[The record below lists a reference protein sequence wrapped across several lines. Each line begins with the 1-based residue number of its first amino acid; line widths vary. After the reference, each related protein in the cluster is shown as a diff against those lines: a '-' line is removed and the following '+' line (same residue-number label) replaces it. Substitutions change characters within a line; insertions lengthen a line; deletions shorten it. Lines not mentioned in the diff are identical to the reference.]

1 MNEHPYPGHHLLR
14 LTLLLQLES
23 RARLAPAEE
32 LPYVM
37 VNETSEL
44 FPYRQA
50 VLWRKEPA
58 RLVAASGVAS
68 LDKNSP
74 YALWLMPMLQSFSR
88 DPRAELITAFAAG
101 DLPPE
106 LAQDWPDW
114 APEFGLWVPLP
125 APSGGTHVLAFFKD
139 TPWNEAEIH
148 LLSYLTETYGYALAL
163 SEAAKPT
170 KPWRQHVHGHKRQ
183 LVIGAL
189 VLAAAFFP
197 IRQSVLAEAE
207 VIAHR
212 PNMVRAPLEGV
223 VENFYVQP
231 NEQVKAGQKLF
242 SLDMTQLQ
250 SRLKVA
256 QETRDIA
263 QTEYLQTT
271 QQALLDPAA
280 KAKLASLKSKSEQ
293 QAAEVDYV
301 RSLLER
307 CIVTANQDGVTVF
320 DDPNDWLGRPV
331 SQGEKIL
338 AVANPQAVELEIRLP
353 MDDLIRLEAGD
364 EVLFFS
370 NVTPHRPLQAHL
382 SYFSYRTSPTPAE
395 VMAYRLK
402 AEFSDSAQLPRL
414 GYHGTA
420 KLYGTRRPFLL
431 WLLRKP
437 LRTARLWLAW

>member
-1 MNEHPYPGHHLLR
+1 MNEYSGHHLLR

-50 VLWRKEPA
+50 LLWRKDPA
-58 RLVAASGVAS
+58 RLVAASGVVS
-68 LDKNSP
+68 VEKNSP
-74 YALWLMPMLQSFSR
+74 YALWLTPMLQHFR
-88 DPRAELITAFAAG
+88 LDPRAESITAFSAE

-106 LAQDWPDW
+106 LADDWSDW
-114 APEFGLWVPLP
+114 APEFGLWAPLP
-125 APSGGTHVLAFFKD
+125 APSGGTHLLAFFRD
-139 TPWNEAEIH
+139 TPWNAAEIH
-148 LLSYLTETYGYALAL
+148 LLSYLTESYGYALAL
-163 SEAAKPT
+163 SEAAKPA
-170 KPWRQHVHGHKRQ
+170 KPWREHAHGHKRQ
-183 LVIGAL
+183 LIIGGL
-189 VLAAAFFP
+189 ILAAAFFP

-207 VIAHR
+207 VIAHQ

-231 NEQVKAGQKLF
+231 NEQVRAGQKLF

-256 QETRDIA
+256 EETRDIA

-280 KAKLASLKSKSEQ
+280 KAKLASLKGKWDQ
-293 QAAEVDYV
+293 QTAEADYV
-301 RSLLER
+301 RTLLER
-307 CIVTANQDGVTVF
+307 CLVTANQDGVTVF
-320 DDPNDWLGRPV
+320 DDPNEWLGRPV
-331 SQGEKIL
+331 TQGEKIL
-338 AVANPQAVELEIRLP
+338 AVANPQAVELEVRLP
-353 MDDLIRLEAGD
+353 MEDLIMLEPGD

-370 NVTPHRPLQAHL
+370 NVTPHRPLPARL
-382 SYFSYRTSPTPAE
+382 TYFSYRTSPTPAE

-402 AEFSDSAQLPRL
+402 AEFTDTANLPRL

-437 LRTARLWLAW
+437 LRTARLWLPW